1 MTDQEK
7 ENRAGTENEEPKA
20 AEAAANEAAASEAVR
35 DGEIKKLTADVEKQ
49 ADEIKKLKEEV
60 ARARADY
67 FNLRTR
73 MERDR
78 ESNAKLAAEQ
88 AVKEMLPVFENLE
101 RIAAAIND
109 PESGMAKGMAMVIR
123 QFSDGLCKLGLE
135 FIPTEGPFDPRA
147 SRSHL
152 DGAGRRRVEG
162 RTHHRGGQQRL
173 QACGQGAE
181 SAAGPR
187 RQVQRINKGNI
198 RAAKPQSK
206 LKNKRW
212 NQPWEK

>member
-1 MTDQEK
+1 MTDQEN
-7 ENRAGTENEEPKA
+7 ENRAGTENEETCTA
-20 AEAAANEAAASEAVR
+20 QTGEAGRCEAAQDE
-35 DGEIKKLTADVEKQ
+35 EIKKLTAELEKQ

-135 FIPTEGPFDPRA
+135 FIPTEGPFDPA
-147 SRSHL
+147 LHEAISMEPVDDEPKDGHIIGAVSRGYKL
-152 DGAGRRRVEG
+152 AGRVLKAPQVRVG
-162 RTHHRGGQQRL
+162 KYNG
-173 QACGQGAE
+173 
-181 SAAGPR
+181 
-187 RQVQRINKGNI
+187 
-198 RAAKPQSK
+198 
-206 LKNKRW
+206 
-212 NQPWEK
+212 

>member
-1 MTDQEK
+1 MTDQEN
-7 ENRAGTENEEPKA
+7 ENRAGTENEETCTA
-20 AEAAANEAAASEAVR
+20 QAGEAGRCEAAQDE
-35 DGEIKKLTADVEKQ
+35 EIKKFTAELEKQ

-101 RIAAAIND
+101 RIAAAIHA

-135 FIPTEGPFDPRA
+135 FIPTEGPFDPA
-147 SRSHL
+147 LHEAISMEPVDDESKDGHIIGAVSRGYKL
-152 DGAGRRRVEG
+152 AGRVLKAPQVRVG
-162 RTHHRGGQQRL
+162 KYNG
-173 QACGQGAE
+173 
-181 SAAGPR
+181 
-187 RQVQRINKGNI
+187 
-198 RAAKPQSK
+198 
-206 LKNKRW
+206 
-212 NQPWEK
+212 

>member
-20 AEAAANEAAASEAVR
+20 AEAAANETAASEAVR
-35 DGEIKKLTADVEKQ
+35 DDEIKKLTADVEKQ

-101 RIAAAIND
+101 RAA
-109 PESGMAKGMAMVIR
+109 GIR
-123 QFSDGLCKLGLE
+123 E
-135 FIPTEGPFDPRA
+135 PRA
-147 SRSHL
+147 HSGGDKRPRER
-152 DGAGRRRVEG
+152 DGEGHGDGHTPVLGRAM
-162 RTHHRGGQQRL
+162 
-173 QACGQGAE
+173 QA
-181 SAAGPR
+181 
-187 RQVQRINKGNI
+187 
-198 RAAKPQSK
+198 RA
-206 LKNKRW
+206 
-212 NQPWEK
+212 